1 MSKEGHTPGPW
12 EVDRHYWTIQRR
24 LPEGADSGELIE
36 VFGRLT
42 GGENSE
48 ANARLIAAAP
58 DMLKA
63 LDECLALFDMVTALD
78 DHGSNAV
85 GQAENLIRTAIAKAT
100 AK

>member
-58 DMLKA
+58 DLLKA
-63 LDECLALFDMVTALD
+63 LVELLNQTKSMGGHNPKHDLLNNANDMAF
-78 DHGSNAV
+78 A
-85 GQAENLIRTAIAKAT
+85 AIAKAI